1 MDNPRNSLLGG
12 FEPFGTGCDGEVHSE
27 IQEYFFPCSCECTYK
42 AVHAIAIATDINELR
57 CKLAKYTSLQL
68 EQVSDAAS
76 GSKRMGPSEFE
87 ESGAR
92 GLQYELTRLKAARAE
107 FAAIKAE
114 GVKTI
119 DHDAW
124 LDVVDRV
131 TACYDPAEESKG
143 GKAPQF
149 VVLCPC
155 NVRSG
160 PHPESDI
167 KLDFWGRFKDFVKRK
182 RA

>member
-1 MDNPRNSLLGG
+1 MDP
-12 FEPFGTGCDGEVHSE
+12 
-27 IQEYFFPCSCECTYK
+27 
-42 AVHAIAIATDINELR
+42 
-57 CKLAKYTSLQL
+57 
-68 EQVSDAAS
+68 S
-76 GSKRMGPSEFE
+76 GFE
-87 ESGAR
+87 ESRAR

-124 LDVVDRV
+124 LDVVDRMI
-131 TACYDPAEESKG
+131 ACYDPAEESKG
-143 GKAPQF
+143 AKAPQL

-155 NVRSG
+155 HVRSV
-160 PHPESDI
+160 PHPERDI

-182 RA
+182 MA